1 MLRWSKDLTL
11 ERDENGSTPLHFA
24 AGMTWEWLWG
34 RGVGSLVSLAN
45 KDALYQADNDGLYP
59 IHVAASVGV
68 YSTIASVGG
77 YRATT
82 LFLKECPGSAGLRD
96 AKGRTFLY
104 VSLSGSLP
112 HRLVQGSQ
120 ILSRHERE
128 KGCGTHLRGSR
139 DPA

>member
-96 AKGRTFLY
+96 AKGRTFLH

-112 HRLVQGSQ
+112 HRLG
-120 ILSRHERE
+120 
-128 KGCGTHLRGSR
+128 
-139 DPA
+139 